1 MNKSIFKHISLF
13 AFLLIFS
20 TNGFSQILSW
30 QFALPQELTGKE
42 QSIKASIV
50 DPGLE
55 ESELTRGPNAISG
68 PGNSRGFSGS
78 FPMDATKADARKS
91 GAYYQFKVKAKD
103 GYSVSLTKLNAILR
117 RQEESACT
125 YRWMYS
131 LDGRKFKEIGN
142 DDVTITDLNNN
153 GVKQPA
159 ISLTG
164 YPELQN
170 VKSKTTITFRLYAW
184 GGVSVEKS
192 KRAFGF
198 GKSNKAG
205 SKVLWIDG
213 LVTKSE

>member
-1 MNKSIFKHISLF
+1 MKNSIFKTAFLASALF
-13 AFLLIFS
+13 AFS
-20 TNGFSQILSW
+20 ATGFAQILSW
-30 QFALPQELTGKE
+30 QFSLPQELTGRE
-42 QSIKASIV
+42 ASVKATTV
-50 DPGLE
+50 DAGLE
-55 ESELTRGPNAISG
+55 DSELTRGANAVAG
-68 PGNSRGFSGS
+68 PGNARGFSGS

-91 GAYYQFKVKAKD
+91 GAYYQFTVKAKD

-131 LDGRKFKEIGN
+131 LDGRKFKEIGEE
-142 DDVTITDLNNN
+142 DVTITDLNNN

-159 ISLTG
+159 IDLST

-184 GGVSVEKS
+184 GGVSVERS

-213 LVTKSE
+213 KVTKVE

>member
-1 MNKSIFKHISLF
+1 MRNSILKTTILLSALF
-13 AFLLIFS
+13 VFNTTS
-20 TNGFSQILSW
+20 FSQILSW
-30 QFALPQELTGKE
+30 QFSLPQELTGRE
-42 QSIKASIV
+42 ESVKASVV

-55 ESELTRGPNAISG
+55 DSELIRGASAKSG

-91 GAYYQFKVKAKD
+91 GAYYQFTIKAKD
-103 GYSVSLTKLNAILR
+103 GYSVSLRKLNAILR
-117 RQEESACT
+117 RQEESAHI

-131 LDGRKFKEIGN
+131 LDGRKFKEIG
-142 DDVTITDLNNN
+142 DEDVTITDLNNN

-159 ISLTG
+159 IDLTA

-170 VKSKTTITFRLYAW
+170 IKSKTTITFRLYAW
-184 GGVSVEKS
+184 GGVSLEKS

-213 LVTKSE
+213 VVTKAE